1 MKVTANGHET
11 GDKLAWMVYD
21 YPENGREKHREAR
34 CPLCGEACE
43 TIYRDMFHAIVG
55 CDECMTV
62 CDAWETE
69 ECFM

>member
-1 MKVTANGHET
+1 M
-11 GDKLAWMVYD
+11 AWMVYD
-21 YPENGREKHREAR
+21 YPDDRRQTQPEAR

-43 TIYRDMFHAIVG
+43 VVYRDAFYAIVG
-55 CDECMTV
+55 CDGCMTV

>member
-1 MKVTANGHET
+1 
-11 GDKLAWMVYD
+11 MVYD
-21 YPENGREKHREAR
+21 YPDDRRQTRPEAR

-43 TIYRDMFHAIVG
+43 VVYRDAFYAIVG
-55 CDECMTV
+55 CDGCMTV